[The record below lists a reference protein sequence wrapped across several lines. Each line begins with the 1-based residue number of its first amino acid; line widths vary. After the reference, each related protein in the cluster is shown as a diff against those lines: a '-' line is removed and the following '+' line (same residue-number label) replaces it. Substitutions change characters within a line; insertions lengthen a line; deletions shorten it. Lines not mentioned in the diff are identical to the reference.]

1 MDGLLDAVYE
11 KEWMENYLRVRLERT
26 EDSEYEEKMLS
37 FNNIRGFLQ
46 FETAVTDGSDSYRY
60 KVTGKKPLSA
70 VFQALPIREWHLK
83 KILNCL
89 IETVERGREYLI
101 CDNDLVLEPED
112 VFVNL
117 SDYSVEIMCLPGFGK
132 DFRESMEKLLEFM
145 LNRVDYDDK
154 KAVELIYDC
163 YVLALKEENGLNALK
178 DRILKGEESETDTW
192 AEQKK
197 STILPE
203 PAHTEP
209 EKKQRPAFAKEVFWD
224 DDAEEDLEEE
234 TSGFLKW
241 IKGLFTRH
249 STERVPAV
257 AEERTVF
264 SERPDIID
272 DEPETRTV
280 FLSQRKVGST
290 PYLLSIATGEMIRLE
305 HSPFS
310 VGSMQ
315 EHLDRTLN
323 GEGVSRLHA
332 RLYTKD
338 GNWFVSDL
346 NSTNGTYVNE
356 RTVMPGKDMIL
367 YNNDKIRFA
376 GEEYIYKSAN
386 A

>member
-11 KEWMENYLRVRLERT
+11 KEWMENYLRVRQERT

-37 FNNIRGFLQ
+37 FNDIPGFLQ
-46 FETAVTDGSDSYRY
+46 FETAVTDGSDTYRY

-89 IETVERGREYLI
+89 IETVEHGREYLI

-117 SDYSVEIMCLPGFGK
+117 NDYTVEIMCLPGFGK

-163 YVLALKEENGLNALK
+163 YVLALKEENGLKALK
-178 DRILKGEESETDTW
+178 DRILKGEESEPDIVP
-192 AEQKK
+192 EQK
-197 STILPE
+197 T
-203 PAHTEP
+203 
-209 EKKQRPAFAKEVFWD
+209 AFAKEVFWD
-224 DDAEEDLEEE
+224 DDTEEDTEEE
-234 TSGFLKW
+234 HSGFMKW
-241 IKGLFTRH
+241 IKGLFSRH
-249 STERVPAV
+249 NTERVPAV
-257 AEERTVF
+257 AEERAVF
-264 SERPDIID
+264 SERPDIVD

-280 FLSQRKVGST
+280 FLSQRKVGFT
-290 PYLLSIATGEMIRLE
+290 PYLFSIATSEMIRLE

-315 EHLDRTLN
+315 EHLDHTMN

-332 RLYTKD
+332 RLYSKD
-338 GNWFVSDL
+338 GSWFVSDL

-356 RTVMPGKDMIL
+356 RAVMPGKDMIL

-376 GEEYIYKSAN
+376 GEEYVFKSAN